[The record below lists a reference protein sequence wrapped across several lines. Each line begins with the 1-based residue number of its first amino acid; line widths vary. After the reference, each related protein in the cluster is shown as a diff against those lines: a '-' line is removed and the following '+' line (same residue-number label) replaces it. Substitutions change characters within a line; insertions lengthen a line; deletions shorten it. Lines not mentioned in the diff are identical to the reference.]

1 MKTILVDAVYTF
13 IKETPEGFKINEPM
27 QKMLD
32 GFPNKKIIL
41 TNASYD
47 KYEKYGLHN
56 MPYEV
61 FSLSH
66 NPEKTDPQYFKTML
80 EHFNLNVDDV
90 VYFEHNIDAVKSA
103 ESVGIKTFNWDKEN
117 GQLLDLEN
125 FLITNLM
132 L

>member
-13 IKETPEGFKINEPM
+13 IIETPGGFKINELM

-32 GFPNKKIIL
+32 GFPNNKIIL
-41 TNASYD
+41 TNASDD

-56 MPYEV
+56 MPYQV

-66 NPEKTDPQYFKTML
+66 NPEKTDPQYYKTML
-80 EHFNLNVDDV
+80 DNFDLAPEDV
-90 VYFEHNIDAVKSA
+90 IYFEHNIDAVKSA

-117 GQLLDLEN
+117 VQLLDLEN
-125 FLITNLM
+125 FLITNLK
-132 L
+132 

>member
-1 MKTILVDAVYTF
+1 
-13 IKETPEGFKINEPM
+13 
-27 QKMLD
+27 MLD
-32 GFPNKKIIL
+32 GFPNNKIIL
-41 TNASYD
+41 TNASDD
-47 KYEKYGLHN
+47 KYEKYGLNN

>member
-13 IKETPEGFKINEPM
+13 IIETPGGFKINELM

-32 GFPNKKIIL
+32 GFPNNKIIL
-41 TNASYD
+41 TNASSD

-80 EHFNLNVDDV
+80 DNFDLAPEDV
-90 VYFEHNIDAVKSA
+90 IYFEHNIEAVKSA

-125 FLITNLM
+125 FLITNLK
-132 L
+132 